1 MSVGTLLEKPQPK
14 EQDKESTSP
23 PETEPSY
30 FVDLATP
37 IRDARD
43 AYTEGMRTTL
53 EKAIEVGRLLTE
65 AKVEV
70 KGKRDSWT
78 VFVEDY
84 CYFKIRIAQYYM
96 RCYREQ
102 DYLKKTQSVAFLS
115 RANLSTAIEL
125 LEKNSKNDKE
135 DEDDHDNDHDNDT
148 DDDTD
153 NHTDDDTKDD
163 GNKDESDKVL
173 RRKARSVTR
182 ATSVVLRLIKGLE
195 KAHGEDIW
203 TRDEL
208 KDAVGH
214 LTKLEEKLAEITDF
228 AGIVDAE

>member
-1 MSVGTLLEKPQPK
+1 MSAGTIVENPQPK
-14 EQDKESTSP
+14 TQDEESTSP
-23 PETEPSY
+23 PETKPSY

-37 IRDARD
+37 IRDARE
-43 AYTEGMRTTL
+43 AYEKGMRTTL
-53 EKAIEVGRLLTE
+53 EKAIEIGRLLTE
-65 AKVEV
+65 AKAEV

-102 DYLKKTQSVAFLS
+102 DYLTKTQSIAFLVK
-115 RANLSTAIEL
+115 ANLSTAIEL
-125 LEKNSKNDKE
+125 LEQRNGDDKS
-135 DEDDHDNDHDNDT
+135 DDKPDDQNNDHDDDNK
-148 DDDTD
+148 DDD
-153 NHTDDDTKDD
+153 NEKDDDNKD
-163 GNKDESDKVL
+163 KDESDKVL

-182 ATSVVLRLIKGLE
+182 ATSVVLRLINGLE

-203 TRDEL
+203 THDEL
-208 KDAVGH
+208 KDAIGH
-214 LTKLEEKLAEITDF
+214 LATLEVRLAEITDF